1 MEPRTWS
8 PRKDWKQLECGS
20 VTAPGDIAVL
30 GDGSLVVVDG
40 GSIVK
45 LEAVGDTLVE
55 KARLSQWGDKAGES
69 FGKTLRLAADG
80 GHILVADTGRHRVVL
95 VDAASLRPTAQC
107 GVTDS
112 AGASGTDFSS
122 PGAVALAGDRAAVVD
137 TGNQRIIKLNLR
149 KEPASGNRDQ
159 NGRKP

>member
-1 MEPRTWS
+1 
-8 PRKDWKQLECGS
+8 
-20 VTAPGDIAVL
+20 
-30 GDGSLVVVDG
+30 
-40 GSIVK
+40 
-45 LEAVGDTLVE
+45 
-55 KARLSQWGDKAGES
+55 
-69 FGKTLRLAADG
+69 
-80 GHILVADTGRHRVVL
+80 VVL

-137 TGNQRIIKLNLR
+137 AGNQRIIKLNLR